1 MNIVLAI
8 PHSTR
13 EVKTKWQGNIEA
25 DADKWT
31 DWHTDRVFGSK
42 LPSVSQVIGKVSRFD
57 CDLERL
63 ENDPLESKGQGI
75 LYSISE
81 SGATR
86 ELTEAQKEE
95 LLSEYHNYR
104 KELSEA
110 LTEGDLLIDCH
121 SFPSE
126 LSDIDIC
133 IGFNDDWSKPSDEVI
148 ELIKNHFLEQGYSV
162 GVNDPYSNSITPKTN
177 FNYSSVMIE
186 LNKKI
191 YFNEKTLQEFS
202 FSYKVHNS
210 LNYLYKK
217 ILKL

>member
-8 PHSTR
+8 PHSVR
-13 EVKTKWQGNIEA
+13 EVKTQWIGNIDQ
-25 DADKWT
+25 DADRWT

-42 LPSVSQVIGKVSRFD
+42 LPFVSQVVGNVSRFD

-63 ENDPLESKGQGI
+63 ENDPLEKEGQGI
-75 LYSISE
+75 LYTSSE

-86 ELTEAQKEE
+86 EITETQKEE
-95 LLSEYHNYR
+95 LLSEYHSYR
-104 KELSEA
+104 KSLSEA

-121 SFPSE
+121 SFPSD
-126 LSDIDIC
+126 LSDKDIC
-133 IGFNDDWSKPSDEVI
+133 IGFNDDWSKPNEEVI
-148 ELIKNHFLEQGYSV
+148 ETIKNHFLEQGYSV
-162 GVNDPYSNSITPKTN
+162 GINDPYSNSITPKTN
-177 FNYSSVMIE
+177 FKYSSVMIE

-210 LNYLYKK
+210 LNRLYKK
-217 ILKL
+217 IKNL